1 MKAAIEKDPSIK
13 RAQGKCKG
21 VSSIPWIACEP
32 FVENTKAVLIHRP
45 RHVTTHKL
53 GPRWAA
59 HHAVHNWCDSVFT
72 GTAKF
77 TFLAEPPIGRIVCAR
92 CEDAAVAA
100 GLPSSSEIAG
110 RHVHTGG
117 VVAVARCCDH
127 IEKAQ
132 P

>member
-1 MKAAIEKDPSIK
+1 MKVAIEKDPSIK
-13 RAQGKCKG
+13 RVQGRLKLIA
-21 VSSIPWIACEP
+21 SIPWTSCEP
-32 FVENTKAVLIHRP
+32 FVENAKAALIHRP
-45 RHVTTHKL
+45 RYVTTHKI

-59 HHAVHNWCDSVFT
+59 HHAVHNWCGSVFT
-72 GTAKF
+72 GTSKF
-77 TFLAEPPIGRIVCAR
+77 TFLGEPPIGRIVCAR

-127 IEKAQ
+127 TEEAQ